1 MSVYETI
8 KEVDDR
14 SLFQILEQTS
24 AEEVDAIVG
33 QEKGDQKIDEKGFL
47 KLLSPAAGS
56 CSLESMALRSRQ
68 ESLKHFGK
76 AILLYSP
83 IYIANHC
90 INRCIYCNF
99 NHKNRIERSALT
111 VEEIRREGKAVRERG
126 IQHVLLL
133 TGESRTH
140 SSVEYIKGAIEVL
153 RPLFPSNT
161 LEVYPMEESE
171 YGQLVKA
178 GADGVTIYQET
189 YDEMVY
195 ERVHLAGPKKNYR
208 FRLDAPERALRG
220 GARTIGLGALLG
232 LADWRADVFRLGL
245 HAKYLAERFPAAEI
259 GLSLPRIKSIET
271 TESATIDSSA
281 ISDRDFVQIL
291 CALRLFLPFCSI
303 SISTRE
309 SADFRKKLIPIGINK
324 ISAGVSTEV
333 GGYATKRNSSS
344 QFDIADHSSVEAVK
358 SMIEQM
364 GYQPVMRDWMD
375 LDGE

>member
-33 QEKGDQKIDEKGFL
+33 QEKGDEKIDEKGFL
-47 KLLSPAAGS
+47 KLLSSAASS

-90 INRCIYCNF
+90 VNRCIYCNF

-111 VEEIRREGKAVRERG
+111 VEEIRREGEAVRERG
-126 IQHVLLL
+126 IQHILLL

-140 SSVEYIKGAIEVL
+140 SSVEYIKEAIEVL

-220 GARTIGLGALLG
+220 GVRTIGLGALLG

-271 TESATIDSSA
+271 TESATVESSA

-333 GGYATKRNSSS
+333 GGYATKKNSSS